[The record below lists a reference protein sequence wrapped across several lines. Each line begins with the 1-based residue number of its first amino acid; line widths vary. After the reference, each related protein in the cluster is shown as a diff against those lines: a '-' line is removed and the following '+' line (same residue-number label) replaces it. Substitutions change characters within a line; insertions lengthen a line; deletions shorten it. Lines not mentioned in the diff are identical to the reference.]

1 MTCLPLLVVLALLS
15 LGCAPARAAPLCHR
29 SPAGAPALARVRAA
43 LGAARFITYQPTALQ
58 VINGQ
63 AHAADPASIRADLAA
78 LRPHFDALITYD
90 AVHGA
95 EAIPV
100 LAAALHFRALIIG
113 VWNPFDPA
121 EVDAALKAAREYP
134 HLVLGVSLGNEMLF
148 SHRASESDLTARLAA
163 LHAAAPRLALSTS
176 EPFHLFEQ
184 PQTAALRAELDFLLP
199 IVHPLFQPWYA
210 GSAPR
215 TGAQFVVNVA
225 GDLARDY
232 CGPLLIK
239 ESGEPTAPAARG
251 YSPGRQA
258 AFWAALRE
266 LLPPTRERAFA
277 YFAAFDA
284 PWRAS
289 DATGVPGPHPEEAF
303 WGLFD
308 AARRP
313 KAAVDQLPPLAQDA
327 DH

>member
-1 MTCLPLLVVLALLS
+1 MTRLPHLAVLVLTA
-15 LGCAPARAAPLCHR
+15 LGCGPVRAEPLCHR
-29 SPAGAPALARVRAA
+29 SGASAAALAPLHAA
-43 LGAARFITYQPTALQ
+43 LAQARFITYQPTALQ

-95 EAIPV
+95 EAIPA

-134 HLVLGVSLGNEMLF
+134 RLVLGVSLGNEMLF
-148 SHRASESDLTARLAA
+148 SHRATESALTARLAA

-210 GSAPR
+210 GSTAR

-225 GDLARDY
+225 GDLTRDY

-239 ESGEPTAPAARG
+239 ESGEPTAPAERG
-251 YSPGRQA
+251 YSPARQA

-266 LLPPTRERAFA
+266 LLPPTGERAFA

-284 PWRAS
+284 PWRAG

-313 KAAVDQLPPLAQDA
+313 KSAVDQLPPLPQDPG
-327 DH
+327 H